1 MTTPTARPSFT
12 LIRSMAASVTI
23 STPASFAAA
32 AMARLIAPV
41 PPRENPQE
49 RKAPSIS
56 PM

>member
-1 MTTPTARPSFT
+1 MEDA
-12 LIRSMAASVTI
+12 MAESVTI